1 MTSSSKKVAFKARTD
16 SESDSESDSGLD
28 TITASKS
35 EDPDYYDPIY
45 FDTDSEESDDDEQKQ
60 GSSTKKED
68 PVEPLDNLSGTTD
81 ANGGVTEITEGLKSS
96 SLASPSTSTSK
107 KSKKHAKISDADL
120 LYDPDEDDRDENWLI
135 KKIAENR
142 PPGCKLEDIW
152 TDAILT
158 CPMCLTQLC
167 FDCQRHEIY
176 THQYRAMFVEHCRT
190 IETEV
195 LRFAKETKRGKQA
208 RTSDSSIS
216 SSEPEFKPSA
226 DDEPDAL
233 YHPVVCEI
241 CNTKVALIDGDEVYH
256 FFNIIPS
263 PV

>member
-16 SESDSESDSGLD
+16 SELDSESDSGLD

-68 PVEPLDNLSGTTD
+68 PVEPLDNLSGNTD

-107 KSKKHAKISDADL
+107 KSKKHTKISDADL

-135 KKIAENR
+135 KKIA
-142 PPGCKLEDIW
+142 GKLSLLSGFI
-152 TDAILT
+152 
-158 CPMCLTQLC
+158 
-167 FDCQRHEIY
+167 
-176 THQYRAMFVEHCRT
+176 
-190 IETEV
+190 
-195 LRFAKETKRGKQA
+195 
-208 RTSDSSIS
+208 
-216 SSEPEFKPSA
+216 
-226 DDEPDAL
+226 
-233 YHPVVCEI
+233 
-241 CNTKVALIDGDEVYH
+241 
-256 FFNIIPS
+256 
-263 PV
+263 